1 MKIKMPEVKNI
12 LDRITG
18 RLDISE
24 KRLDN
29 LEDKVIQIIQNEIHR
44 KNQN

>member
-1 MKIKMPEVKNI
+1 MPEVKNI
-12 LDRITG
+12 LDRIKG

-44 KNQN
+44 KKQN